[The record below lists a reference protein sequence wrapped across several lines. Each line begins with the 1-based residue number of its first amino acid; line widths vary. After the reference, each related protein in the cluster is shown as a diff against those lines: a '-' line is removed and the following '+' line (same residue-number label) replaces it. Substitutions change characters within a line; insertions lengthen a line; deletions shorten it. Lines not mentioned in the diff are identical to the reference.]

1 MSSGEASDIARDSE
15 FEEDADD
22 LELWALDATGG
33 RSGPRA
39 AELRDMGF
47 GAEAADAAVARTLFV
62 DEDDWLSAA
71 LQLLAWE
78 RFRAQ
83 GRYEGELLEI
93 AEARF
98 GYHDP
103 GRGGCFDSEG
113 ARAWVEQRAR
123 ATLRG
128 PVQVVWRHLGE
139 HLYLALPD
147 LVRASRPKLKGSI
160 GEGPNHSNFSDES
173 SVNIVSEFRKFC

>member
-1 MSSGEASDIARDSE
+1 M
-15 FEEDADD
+15 
-22 LELWALDATGG
+22 
-33 RSGPRA
+33 
-39 AELRDMGF
+39 
-47 GAEAADAAVARTLFV
+47 ARTLFV

-83 GRYEGELLEI
+83 GRYEIELLEI